1 MFLKFLFKQ
10 DNHHLFG
17 STLLGIKDDDA
28 DLSQALCLAISVSE
42 ILQANQLQGVSKENP
57 ACQEL
62 GIFKCKEPTFPP
74 CLLIPTELMYYNNMA
89 ILFLFLFFF

>member
-1 MFLKFLFKQ
+1 MFQKFLFTQ

-42 ILQANQLQGVSKENP
+42 ILQANQLQGVSKKKP
-57 ACQEL
+57 A
-62 GIFKCKEPTFPP
+62 
-74 CLLIPTELMYYNNMA
+74 
-89 ILFLFLFFF
+89 LFIRRLSPLNARNQHFLPVC

>member
-1 MFLKFLFKQ
+1 MFQNFLFTQ

-42 ILQANQLQGVSKENP
+42 ILQANQLQGVNKKKP
-57 ACQEL
+57 TVYQKT
-62 GIFKCKEPTFPP
+62 IPFKCKESTFPP
-74 CLLIPTELMYYNNMA
+74 CLLILTKLIYYNNVVVL
-89 ILFLFLFFF
+89 LFLND